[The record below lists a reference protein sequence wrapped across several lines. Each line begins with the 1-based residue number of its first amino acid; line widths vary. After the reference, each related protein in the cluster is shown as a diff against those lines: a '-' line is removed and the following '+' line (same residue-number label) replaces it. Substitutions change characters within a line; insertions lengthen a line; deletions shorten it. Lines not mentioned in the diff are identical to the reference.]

1 MKNESIRDLMLFL
14 LWIFF
19 YIILSFFIVPS
30 CGHDNGHSTSYESVE
45 EVRDYGR
52 AIYYEGRWQ

>member
-1 MKNESIRDLMLFL
+1 MNKDTRDLVLFL

-19 YIILSFFIVPS
+19 YIVLPFFIVPS